1 MKDITI
7 SGRRIIRELLIF
19 IGCIFA
25 ALVVNVYSIVHF
37 NTEWKEL
44 ITTLHITL
52 ALALVFFALLALLRG
67 CVFVGRQALRR
78 KAG

>member
-1 MKDITI
+1 MKDIVI
-7 SGRRIIRELLIF
+7 SARQIIRELLIF
-19 IGCIFA
+19 AGCFLA

-52 ALALVFFALLALLRG
+52 ALALVFFGLVAVIRG
-67 CVFVGRQALRR
+67 IVFCCRRALRQ
-78 KAG
+78 KA

>member
-1 MKDITI
+1 MKDIVI
-7 SGRRIIRELLIF
+7 SGRQIIRELLIF
-19 IGCIFA
+19 AGCILA
-25 ALVVNVYSIVHF
+25 ALVVNVYSIIRF

-52 ALALVFFALLALLRG
+52 ALALVFFVLVAVLRG
-67 CVFVGRQALRR
+67 IVFCCRHVLRK